1 MREFSQPDNEH
12 GWLILNFSSQESGKT
27 AGTENS
33 LANEARQREEAARIR
48 ERLIQ
53 LDLERANLE
62 ARLSEME
69 VAGEAE
75 ESAPEARGPITNR
88 SSTAEKVALF
98 RSLFR
103 GREDVYPKRW
113 ENARTQRAGY
123 APVCGNE
130 WKPGICGKP
139 SVRCGVCPHQ
149 DFLPVSDDAVEGHLR
164 GRHTIGVYPMLPDDT
179 CRFLAADF
187 DKATWQRDAEAFLE
201 ACRSKGVPAA
211 LERSRSGNG
220 GHVWIFFTEP
230 IPASLAR
237 RVGALLLTEAMEHCP
252 DIGFESYDRFFP
264 SQDTLP
270 AGGFGNLIA
279 LPLQH
284 GPRERGNSVF
294 LDEHFEPW
302 ADQWAFLSGLGH
314 LSLTEAE
321 AIASEAARQ
330 GRVIGLRLP
339 LDTEDEEPWTAPPSG
354 RRPLP
359 VTAGSLPEHIDAVL
373 GDQIYIPRV
382 DLPPGLTNRLIRLAA
397 FQNPA
402 FYSAQAMRRSTFGI
416 PRIVA
421 CAELL
426 SHHIAL
432 PRGCR
437 ENMEELLEELGI
449 RLQLRDERNPG
460 RSVEAAFLGK
470 LTGEQEAATD
480 ALLPHHT
487 GVLSAATAFGK
498 TVVAASLIAA
508 RKTNTLVLVHR
519 RQLMD
524 QWVARLGVFLDL
536 PESAIGRIGGGKRKP
551 SGIVDVA
558 VIQSLVRQKEV
569 DDIVADYGHL
579 VVDECHHLSAVS
591 FEAVARRAKA
601 KYVLGLSA
609 TVTRKDG
616 HHPIVFM
623 QCGPVRYR
631 VNARDQAGRRP
642 FQHRAILR
650 PTAFRMSEETDGE
663 RLPIQHVYA
672 ALAADEDRNALIFD
686 DVLEAL
692 ETGRSPIVL
701 TERKDHA
708 QRLVDRL
715 GSFARNVLFL
725 HGGMGAR
732 QRREM
737 ARRLEEI
744 PETEERVLIATGRY
758 VGEGFDDPRL
768 DTLFLTMPISWRGT
782 LAQYVGRLHR
792 LHPEKREVVVYDY
805 VDEAVPALRRMS
817 GKRVRGYR
825 SFGYSIMGPDIG
837 TGA

>member
-1 MREFSQPDNEH
+1 MAE
-12 GWLILNFSSQESGKT
+12 
-27 AGTENS
+27 
-33 LANEARQREEAARIR
+33 EASHREEAARIR
-48 ERLIQ
+48 ERLAR
-53 LDLERANLE
+53 LDQERANLE
-62 ARLSEME
+62 ARLSEIE
-69 VAGEAE
+69 AAGTVE
-75 ESAPEARGPITNR
+75 ESAPQARGPITNR
-88 SSTAEKVALF
+88 SPTPEKVAFF
-98 RSLFR
+98 RSLFG

-139 SVRCGVCPHQ
+139 SVRCGACPHQ
-149 DFLPVSDDAVEGHLR
+149 AFLPVTDDAVEGHLR

-179 CRFLAADF
+179 CWFLAADF
-187 DKATWQRDAEAFLE
+187 DKETWQRDAGAFLA
-201 ACRSKGVPAA
+201 ACRLKGVPAA

-220 GHVWIFFTEP
+220 GHVWIFFNEP
-230 IPASLAR
+230 MPASLAR
-237 RVGALLLTEAMEHCP
+237 RVGAHLLTEAMEYRP

-264 SQDTLP
+264 SQDTMP

-284 GPRERGNSVF
+284 GPRESGNSVF
-294 LDEHFEPW
+294 LGDHFEPW
-302 ADQWAFLSGLGH
+302 ADQWAFLSGLGR
-314 LSLTEAE
+314 LSLAEAE
-321 AIASEAARQ
+321 VIAGEAVRQ
-330 GRVIGLRLP
+330 GRVVGLRLP
-339 LDTEDEEPWTAPPSG
+339 LNDEDEEPWTAPPSG

-359 VTAGSLPEHIDAVL
+359 VTAGALPERVDAVL
-373 GDQIYIPRV
+373 GDQIYIPRAG
-382 DLPPGLTNRLIRLAA
+382 LPPGLTNRLVRLAA

-426 SHHIAL
+426 SHHVAL

-437 ENMEELLEELGI
+437 ETMEQLLDELGI
-449 RLQLRDERNPG
+449 RLHLRDERNPG
-460 RSVEAAFLGK
+460 RHVEATFLGE
-470 LTGEQEAATD
+470 LTKEQEAAAD
-480 ALLPHHT
+480 ALLSHDT

-498 TVVAASLIAA
+498 TVIAASMIAA
-508 RKTNTLVLVHR
+508 RKTSTLVLVHR

-524 QWVARLGVFLDL
+524 QWIARLGVFLDL

-558 VIQSLVRQKEV
+558 VIQSLMREKEV
-569 DDIVADYGHL
+569 NDVVADYGHL

-601 KYVLGLSA
+601 RYVLGLSA
-609 TVTRKDG
+609 TVTRRDG

-631 VNARDQAGRRP
+631 ASAKDQARKRP
-642 FQHRAILR
+642 FQHRAILC
-650 PTAFRMSEETDGE
+650 PTAFRMSEDMDGE
-663 RLPIQHVYA
+663 RLPIQHVYT

-692 ETGRSPIVL
+692 EAGRSPIVL

-708 QRLVDRL
+708 QLLVDRL
-715 GSFARNVLFL
+715 GHFAKNVLLL

-732 QRREM
+732 QRREI

-758 VGEGFDDPRL
+758 VGEGFDDARL
-768 DTLFLTMPISWRGT
+768 DTLFLVMPVSWRGT
-782 LAQYVGRLHR
+782 LAQYVGRPHR

-817 GKRVRGYR
+817 GKRVLGYR
-825 SFGYSIMGPDIG
+825 SLGYSIEGPDFG
-837 TGA
+837 TVV